1 LGQTGGGDV
10 GAMLWGDS
18 GHRASMTYGP
28 PAGAHAHARMRA
40 LSLRTPA
47 MTFSA
52 SPAQTAT
59 SAATLAATLLLAFST
74 ASQAGTGPATIS
86 AHARAVQASAI
97 NLDTHLDT
105 PALFSQPG
113 WKITDRHDAA
123 KDGSQI
129 DYPRMVEGG
138 LDGGFWVIFTGQAE
152 RDAAGN
158 VQARDAGLKR
168 LAEIREM
175 VAANPSNFE
184 LATRA
189 DDAARIKEAGK
200 KSVYISME
208 NAYPL
213 EQDPSLLRFYY
224 KQGLRMLSLAH
235 TSHNDFADSAGMGT
249 APEGEHHGLSE
260 KGRALIAQ
268 ANALGILIDQSHS
281 SNAVFDQM
289 LALSKAPIILSHSGA
304 YDVFAHSRNIDDA
317 RIRALAKKGGVIQVN
332 SLGAYLID
340 TGATPE
346 YRTAQRKLFEQF
358 GGRRGGNEEQRA
370 QLKLQLSAL
379 DKKYNIRKADF
390 DDYMR
395 HLLHILKVAG
405 WQHVGLGADWDG
417 GGGVAGYDDITQLPK
432 VVQALLD
439 AGYTDAQVSAILG
452 GNTVRLIRE
461 VQALADPEA
470 VKAALK

>member
-1 LGQTGGGDV
+1 MPVSPFKTAPLF
-10 GAMLWGDS
+10 
-18 GHRASMTYGP
+18 AS
-28 PAGAHAHARMRA
+28 
-40 LSLRTPA
+40 
-47 MTFSA
+47 
-52 SPAQTAT
+52 
-59 SAATLAATLLLAFST
+59 LLLAFT
-74 ASQAGTGPATIS
+74 ATAQAGTGPTTIS
-86 AHARAVQASAI
+86 AYARTVQAGAI

-138 LDGGFWVIFTGQAE
+138 LDGGFWVIFTGQGE

-158 VQARDAGLKR
+158 LQARDAGLKR

-175 VAANPSNFE
+175 VAANPDKFE
-184 LATRA
+184 LAATA
-189 DDAARIKEAGK
+189 DDAARIKAAGR

-213 EQDPSLLRFYY
+213 EQDPSLLSFYY

-249 APEGEHHGLSE
+249 ALEGEHHGLSE
-260 KGRALIAQ
+260 KGRTLIEQ
-268 ANALGILIDQSHS
+268 ANKLGILIDQSHS

-304 YDVFAHSRNIDDA
+304 YDLFAHSRNIDDA
-317 RIRALAKKGGVIQVN
+317 RIRALAGKGGVIQVN

-340 TGATPE
+340 TGATAD
-346 YRTAQRKLFEQF
+346 YRNAQRKLFERY
-358 GGRRGGNEEQRA
+358 GGRRAMSAAQREEIKP
-370 QLKLQLSAL
+370 QLAEL
-379 DKKYNIRKADF
+379 DRKYNIRKADF

-417 GGGVAGYDDITQLPK
+417 GGGVTGYEDITQLPK

-439 AGYTDAQVSAILG
+439 AGYSDTQVRAILG